1 MRRGEPYKTAGRT
14 EKTNGRVK
22 EMTRRVGSYTRFR
35 LYLPAG
41 RSIRS
46 GHLPRQACPVA
57 VCRPGIPRTCPVT
70 PKPTSPPLWQGRR
83 PFRTEAK
90 GKKRPP
96 FPLPCEMPAKGNES
110 AKLSRQKL
118 WTKGIPNK
126 RTRLLPRLV
135 FSLLQ
140 NFESRAVPN
149 GAKVL
154 FLRKSRKRVAPGSA
168 NRHFRQTRNR
178 TVASTPDSCTELPTN
193 CSAPRTGCSVSATAK
208 AMAYTPRSHSTL
220 LREWCMS
227 KAHSTHT
234 ASWTNAMQPRPRRR
248 CAART
253 TACS

>member
-1 MRRGEPYKTAGRT
+1 MYFICLMKKCGAANPTKRQAEPK
-14 EKTNGRVK
+14 KTNGRVK
-22 EMTRRVGSYTRFR
+22 EMTRCVGFYTRFR

-46 GHLPRQACPVA
+46 GHLPRQACPAA

-70 PKPTSPPLWQGRR
+70 PKPTSSPLWQGRR
-83 PFRTEAK
+83 LFRTKAK
-90 GKKRPP
+90 GKKRSP

-154 FLRKSRKRVAPGSA
+154 FLRKSRKKG
-168 NRHFRQTRNR
+168 
-178 TVASTPDSCTELPTN
+178 
-193 CSAPRTGCSVSATAK
+193 
-208 AMAYTPRSHSTL
+208 RS
-220 LREWCMS
+220 R
-227 KAHSTHT
+227 
-234 ASWTNAMQPRPRRR
+234 
-248 CAART
+248 
-253 TACS
+253 